1 MAQLWGS
8 GRWFRPALHYS
19 CLFLAPPMQVPHAQC
34 AGEGMCV
41 TTWAKSQQSN
51 RISSESSKPRLSCPA
66 PDRKAAETGAPVAV
80 VTLRRVLPGELV
92 VGLRSAAA
100 VMLVRLMPSVSRVCS
115 RAFSGT
121 AKASSFFSPLAM

>member
-1 MAQLWGS
+1 MVGVGNVRNATDT
-8 GRWFRPALHYS
+8 REEARP
-19 CLFLAPPMQVPHAQC
+19 
-34 AGEGMCV
+34 
-41 TTWAKSQQSN
+41 QQSN
-51 RISSESSKPRLSCPA
+51 RISSESSKPLLSCPV
-66 PDRKAAETGAPVAV
+66 PDRKAAVTGAPVAV

-100 VMLVRLMPSVSRVCS
+100 VILVRLMPSVRRVCS